1 MKASPSASSGFKR
14 ILICVRRVRNRAASG
29 MPVPSPQVKMAPL
42 AVVNVIE
49 PRRINRLRKRRN
61 KRSIDFPQ
69 RIIADDV
76 TCPFDRRW
84 TASRVPKSNG
94 FDRLR
99 SNEFDRNL
107 SVKFRYC
114 LVDKADIS
122 KYRVHLVALAAS
134 SIRVVIG

>member
-1 MKASPSASSGFKR
+1 MKASPSASSGFSR

-29 MPVPSPQVKMAPL
+29 MPVPSPQVNLSPL
-42 AVVNVIE
+42 AVVNLIE

-61 KRSIDFPQ
+61 KRSIKLPHRAITDN
-69 RIIADDV
+69 I
-76 TCPFDRRW
+76 TCLHDTRGDR
-84 TASRVPKSNG
+84 RVPKSNG
-94 FDRLR
+94 FERLR

-122 KYRVHLVALAAS
+122 KYRVHVVALAAPA